1 MKKTKKFAVSILC
14 GIMAVF
20 LCFFLNIYSAKAAS
34 SASVS
39 VEGASGNV
47 GDEVSVKITISS
59 SDEISATKI
68 YLSYDASALQYVSG
82 ADSGSAGSVLWID
95 VDTFKTKTRTVNFKV
110 LKAGETSVSVSSGSS
125 VASSSGD
132 YMQVNAGSGTV
143 KGNAPSTASSDNYL
157 SSLKVS
163 PGTLSPAFSK
173 DVTEYT
179 MTVGGDV
186 AKLVVSATASSPEAK
201 ISVTGTRMDP
211 GDNKTYITV
220 TAENGTKKTY
230 VISTYK
236 DVTAQTEPD
245 GGGAETPAE
254 PVTPD
259 EDAKEIAVGDNR
271 FAIDGDFEAHPVPA
285 GFEASTVII
294 DDTEVP
300 AAKGFSDKITLVYL
314 VSLDGNAKAGYYI
327 YDSVKKSYDY
337 YIDIEQLESHYAYL
351 PVTSGMEIPSGF
363 EIETME
369 IEGCNVDVLKPSGR
383 KDTAEFYLFYGM
395 DSSGKAGWYVYDMK
409 YSTVQRFFFDG
420 TVNEY
425 FSDVN
430 VEKATAAPAST
441 KAASKLNDNLKTV
454 IVIISLALSVV
465 CLIIAIVSV
474 GKLNKK
480 R

>member
-1 MKKTKKFAVSILC
+1 MKTSSKKWQKIRKIKGLRQFVTWYPRHVSENP
-14 GIMAVF
+14 G
-20 LCFFLNIYSAKAAS
+20 
-34 SASVS
+34 
-39 VEGASGNV
+39 
-47 GDEVSVKITISS
+47 
-59 SDEISATKI
+59 
-68 YLSYDASALQYVSG
+68 
-82 ADSGSAGSVLWID
+82 
-95 VDTFKTKTRTVNFKV
+95 
-110 LKAGETSVSVSSGSS
+110 
-125 VASSSGD
+125 
-132 YMQVNAGSGTV
+132 
-143 KGNAPSTASSDNYL
+143 
-157 SSLKVS
+157 LKVS

-186 AKLVVSATASSPEAK
+186 AKLVVSATASSPAAK

-259 EDAKEIAVGDNR
+259 EDTKEIAVGDNR

-425 FSDVN
+425 FSDAN
-430 VEKATAAPAST
+430 VEKATAAPALA
-441 KAASKLNDNLKTV
+441 KATSKLNDNLKTV

-465 CLIIAIVSV
+465 CLVIAIVSV
-474 GKLNKK
+474 GKLHKK